1 MVFRVLLT
9 YCIESGMAASM
20 LLLAGLVARSSLR
33 GQIILALTRQPDSV
47 RSNETGWVRDVL
59 VVSAARPLA
68 SSFSF
73 FSSWL
78 ATGVFATQRVRS
90 SCTSRALRWYLRRS
104 RRSFLGCP
112 LLLRLLQLRLSC
124 WVPRIYTNTTPA
136 GLRVSIARCLVDP
149 WTVLVCILGSRR
161 FLLSRRRLLCLTRL
175 LTFRSRCR

>member
-1 MVFRVLLT
+1 MADSDWVEPTASGSGTSWSYTPPSKRAAPVSDGAEAAPAAKVRPSRPKDCVAHGFRVLLT

-73 FSSWL
+73 FQVGWPLACLSHNVLGVRARPAPSVDTSAEAAAASWGAL
-78 ATGVFATQRVRS
+78 FCSVF
-90 SCTSRALRWYLRRS
+90 CT
-104 RRSFLGCP
+104 
-112 LLLRLLQLRLSC
+112 
-124 WVPRIYTNTTPA
+124 
-136 GLRVSIARCLVDP
+136 
-149 WTVLVCILGSRR
+149 
-161 FLLSRRRLLCLTRL
+161 
-175 LTFRSRCR
+175 

>member
-78 ATGVFATQRVRS
+78 ATGVFVTQRVRS
-90 SCTSRALRWYLRRS
+90 SCTSRALR
-104 RRSFLGCP
+104 
-112 LLLRLLQLRLSC
+112 
-124 WVPRIYTNTTPA
+124 
-136 GLRVSIARCLVDP
+136 
-149 WTVLVCILGSRR
+149 
-161 FLLSRRRLLCLTRL
+161 
-175 LTFRSRCR
+175 

>member
-68 SSFSF
+68 SSFSV

-78 ATGVFATQRVRS
+78 ATGVFVTQRVRS
-90 SCTSRALRWYLRRS
+90 SCTSRALR
-104 RRSFLGCP
+104 
-112 LLLRLLQLRLSC
+112 
-124 WVPRIYTNTTPA
+124 
-136 GLRVSIARCLVDP
+136 
-149 WTVLVCILGSRR
+149 
-161 FLLSRRRLLCLTRL
+161 
-175 LTFRSRCR
+175 